1 MKKNIKKIIP
11 MVAIA
16 TLMTTSVFANS
27 PKKENTTLEQSN
39 VKENSIYING
49 QLLENANL
57 IKENGKTLMP
67 VRAIFEKLGYEI
79 DYDANNKIIS
89 MSKMPHYITFS
100 TTKDAYTFSRMAP
113 QPLGQAP
120 IVKEGVTYVPVELF
134 DLMGMEIK
142 LTSNNVLYI
151 GDGLEQEE
159 STSAKKEQIIIKEID
174 EKNNT
179 ITVEDDKRG
188 IVVLNIKDIKID
200 YTTEDKDLMVGQ
212 ALNVEYGDIMTASE
226 PPINIP
232 KSVKV
237 VDKFSYGEVLN
248 VEKDDKNNT
257 LVSFKDEEIGEVVLV
272 LSPDFK
278 VDYTTEDKEI
288 KTGQYLE
295 VVLSRVMTMS
305 LPPMNTPKSVK
316 VMENVVVDKEQDKQ
330 EETIK
335 GTATIKSV
343 DKENKTILVT
353 DEKMGDVV
361 LNLHDDLK
369 VEYKDGVGAHAY
381 YWLVEGQKLEI
392 EYSPIMTRS
401 LPPINNP
408 IKILVLN

>member
-1 MKKNIKKIIP
+1 MKKNIKRIIP

-16 TLMTTSVFANS
+16 TLMATSVFAVNQ
-27 PKKENTTLEQSN
+27 KQENIALEQSN

-49 QLLENANL
+49 QLLENVNL

-79 DYDANNKIIS
+79 DYDVNNKIIS

-113 QPLGQAP
+113 QPLGMAP

-134 DLMGMEIK
+134 DLMGMEVK

-151 GDGLEQEE
+151 GDSVEE
-159 STSAKKEQIIIKEID
+159 SQVTSAKKDQIIIKEID

-188 IVVLNIKDIKID
+188 IVVLNIKDVKID
-200 YTTEDKDLMVGQ
+200 YITEDKELMIGQ
-212 ALNVEYGDIMTASE
+212 ALDVEYGDIMTASE

-257 LVSFKDEEIGEVVLV
+257 LVSFKDEEIGEVVLT

-278 VDYTTEDKEI
+278 VDYTTEDKEL

-295 VVLSRVMTMS
+295 VVLGRAMTMS

-316 VMENVVVDKEQDKQ
+316 VMENVATDSNIEQQ
-330 EETIK
+330 ETVK
-335 GTATIKSV
+335 GNATIKSV
-343 DKENKTILVT
+343 DKENKTVLVT

-369 VEYKDGVGAHAY
+369 VEYKNGEAE
-381 YWLVEGQKLEI
+381 WMVEGQKLEI

-408 IKILVLN
+408 VKILVLN

>member
-16 TLMTTSVFANS
+16 TLMATSVFANS
-27 PKKENTTLEQSN
+27 PKKENISLEQSN
-39 VKENSIYING
+39 VKGNSIYING

-188 IVVLNIKDIKID
+188 IVVLNIKDVKID
-200 YTTEDKDLMVGQ
+200 YTTEDKELMVGQ
-212 ALNVEYGDIMTASE
+212 ALDVEYGDIMTASE
-226 PPINIP
+226 PPINVP

-272 LSPDFK
+272 LAPDFN

-316 VMENVVVDKEQDKQ
+316 VMENVAVEQEQDKQ

-335 GTATIKSV
+335 GTATIKTV

-369 VEYKDGVGAHAY
+369 VEYKDGVGAYGY

-408 IKILVLN
+408 VKILVLN